1 MHVPKYLTTLFVAG
15 AFAACE
21 SAIELTAPVS
31 TAQFARSS
39 TAPVAQV
46 SAGGKLD
53 LSGLGLPP
61 ETYGLTASV
70 DGDGNAKGQVTAK
83 FISPL
88 VEFRVE
94 ISCLSVSG
102 NQAWLGGIVTH
113 THDADIFP
121 VGTGFRWRMVDN
133 GEGKTAPRPD
143 QLSAFSRRGDPSR
156 CTDQGDFPPQLF
168 DWLHGNIQIK
178 GSTD

>member
-1 MHVPKYLTTLFVAG
+1 M
-15 AFAACE
+15 
-21 SAIELTAPVS
+21 
-31 TAQFARSS
+31 
-39 TAPVAQV
+39 AQV

-53 LSGLGLPP
+53 LSLFGLPP
-61 ETYGLTASV
+61 ETYGLTASI
-70 DGDGNAKGQVTAK
+70 DGDGNTKGQVTAK
-83 FISPL
+83 FTSPL

-113 THDADIFP
+113 THDAALLPI
-121 VGTGFRWRMVDN
+121 GTGLRWRIVDN
-133 GEGKTAPRPD
+133 GEGTTAAGPD
-143 QLSAFSRRGDPSR
+143 QLSTFSTRRDPTL
-156 CTDQGDFPPQLF
+156 CTDQGDFPPRLF